1 MTQKNCGRIRNYLI
15 LEVKWKPCT
24 WKMSPVS
31 WFMFSD
37 CLSVHSGELLIAQ
50 WQTVPAR
57 ALQHVY
63 PVMLDMQTWKRV
75 NQAEMCLFACLKS
88 KPAHSIPDP
97 FLLNFASFSGLLHWL
112 CSLPSIWAP
121 SLSSVICGELSSW
134 KSYKALNPNVFKMC
148 LYNL

>member
-37 CLSVHSGELLIAQ
+37 CLSVHSGELLTAQ

-63 PVMLDMQTWKRV
+63 PVMLGMQTWERV
-75 NQAEMCLFACLKS
+75 NQAEMCLFACWKS
-88 KPAHSIPDP
+88 KAAHSIPDL

-112 CSLPSIWAP
+112 CSLPSIWTP
-121 SLSSVICGELSSW
+121 SLSSVIRGKLSSG
-134 KSYKALNPNVFKMC
+134 KSHKALNSAVRAKW
-148 LYNL
+148 